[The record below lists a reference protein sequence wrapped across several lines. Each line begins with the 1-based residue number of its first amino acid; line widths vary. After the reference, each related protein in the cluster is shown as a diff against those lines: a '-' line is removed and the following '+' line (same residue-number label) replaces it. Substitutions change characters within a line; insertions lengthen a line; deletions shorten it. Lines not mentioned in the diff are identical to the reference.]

1 MPPFTETSGDLQQLI
16 FDAIPY
22 PALVVDDDVRIQTCN
37 AAALSL
43 TGAHERKD
51 LLTKRGG
58 EAFNCLHATDAADG
72 CGHGEAC
79 QYCVLRKSVYEVFA
93 DKKIIK
99 RQHKLELVH
108 NHTTQVIQALIT
120 VAPITVCAR
129 SLCAVF
135 IEDISELVTLR
146 TLTPICASC
155 KKIRLQNNTWVR
167 FEDYLR
173 HHLQIK
179 FEPGIC
185 PICKKKTSSLH

>member
-1 MPPFTETSGDLQQLI
+1 MPPFTETSGDLQQLV

-58 EAFNCLHATDAADG
+58 EAFGCLHAMDSVDG

-79 QYCVLRKSVYEVFA
+79 QYCVLRKSVCEVFA
-93 DKKIIK
+93 EQHIIK
-99 RQHKLELVH
+99 RQHKLELIRD
-108 NHTTQVIQALIT
+108 HTKKVIQALIT
-120 VAPITVCAR
+120 AAPITVCEHPF
-129 SLCAVF
+129 CAVF

-146 TLTPICASC
+146 ALTPICASC
-155 KKIRLQNNTWVR
+155 KKIRLQNNTWVHL
-167 FEDYLR
+167 EDYLQ
-173 HHLQIK
+173 HHLRVE
-179 FEPGIC
+179 FRPRIC
-185 PICKKKTSSLH
+185 PVCKKNTSSPH